1 MEPSATPP
9 LALSSYSDWFTNAY
23 RLAVRQWP
31 IWLLVFGI
39 QFALMML
46 VFVGLLGAVLFTA
59 GGVSLPDIMG
69 RSMQVLHD
77 AGLILLGAVV
87 LVLQLIGAWA
97 NATVTLALT
106 HGSAQQ
112 APIGATFGRA
122 LPLVWRAFALT
133 LLIVMICLGAAL
145 VCFVPAL
152 LVAPGL
158 LLAWY
163 IGLLEQCSVA
173 DALGQS
179 WARSRGCR
187 LEILGR
193 FLLLLFMFFGASMAL
208 SLFSAIPVVGL
219 IGLPLQ
225 FVLQAVFPVMVLALG
240 YVVYLDL
247 RPLHTA
253 DGVAPAGPSTAG
265 APWFLYVLFCLGAF
279 SIVGVTL
286 ALRSLGGSLPAL
298 PALLKGLPI

>member
-1 MEPSATPP
+1 MEPSNTAQP
-9 LALSSYSDWFTNAY
+9 AISSYSDWFANAY

-46 VFVGLLGAVLFTA
+46 VVGGLLGAVLFAA
-59 GGVSLPDIMG
+59 GGLLLPDIVA
-69 RSMQVLHD
+69 RSLQVLQD

-112 APIGATFGRA
+112 GPIGATFGRA
-122 LPLVWRAFALT
+122 LRLVWRAFALT
-133 LLIVMICLGAAL
+133 LLIALICMGAAL
-145 VCFVPAL
+145 ACFVPVL

-163 IGLLEQCSVA
+163 IGLLEPCSVA

-179 WARSRGCR
+179 WARSRGVR

-247 RPLHTA
+247 RPVYSA
-253 DGVAPAGPSTAG
+253 DAPAPAGKQT
-265 APWFLYVLFCLGAF
+265 APWFLYVLFCLGAL

-286 ALRSLGGSLPAL
+286 ALRSLGGSLPTAL